1 MGLLDRVKQNQT
13 GVPVSAPPASNGPAA
28 TSSGTPYAAAT
39 AIPVARQAAPVEA
52 AIPIATNLAARAAIA
67 AGGEM
72 TPAFTAAKVQIH
84 AKLIEKFADQ
94 IDSSN
99 KGGVREKIVELAEE
113 YFRSTAMTMT
123 KADKERLI
131 ESVLDDVLGLGP
143 LEALLAD
150 PSITEIM
157 ANHPKQIYVEKS
169 GEPTLSAVTFESERQ
184 MRQVIDRIVS
194 LVGRRVDESTPICD
208 ARLKDGSR
216 VNVVIPPIALKGPCL
231 TIRKFAKE
239 KWGPADVVNRFR
251 SSSPELMT
259 FLRSCVRARLNILV
273 SGGTGSGKTTL
284 LNILS
289 SFIPETE
296 RLITCEDAAELQLQQ
311 PHWIQLESRPPNVEG
326 KGAVPIRELVKS
338 CLRMRPDRIIVGECR
353 GGEALDML
361 QAMNTGHD
369 GSMSTLHANNPH
381 ECLVRLETLVLQ
393 AGQDLPSRAIRET
406 IGAAIHLIVQ
416 QSRLRGGVRRIV
428 SVAEV
433 LGMKDGEVQFQE
445 LFTFRQIGVNSEGK
459 AVGYHTATGVIPM
472 RMEHLKSEGEDVPES
487 LFVPT
492 PQPPPDKLY

>member
-13 GVPVSAPPASNGPAA
+13 APPGAVGTTNGPAVGTVPGA
-28 TSSGTPYAAAT
+28 TSYGAAT
-39 AIPVARQAAPVEA
+39 AIPVAQTSPPVATAPPPPSLSSRATAAV
-52 AIPIATNLAARAAIA
+52 
-67 AGGEM
+67 GGEL

-84 AKLIEKFADQ
+84 ARLIEKYADQ

-99 KGGVREKIVELAEE
+99 KAGVREKILELAEE
-113 YFRSTAMTMT
+113 YFRTTAMTMT
-123 KADKERLI
+123 KNDKERLVD
-131 ESVLDDVLGLGP
+131 SVLDDVLGLGP

-157 ANHPKQIYVEKS
+157 ANHPKQIYVEKA

-381 ECLVRLETLVLQ
+381 EALVRLETLVLQ

-406 IGAAIHLIVQ
+406 IGSAIHLIVQ

-428 SVAEV
+428 SVAEIV
-433 LGMKDGEVQFQE
+433 GIKDGEVQYQE
-445 LFTFRQIGVNSEGK
+445 LFQFKQIGVSAEGK
-459 AVGYHTATGVIPM
+459 AVGYHTATGLLPM
-472 RMEHLKSEGEDVPES
+472 RMEHLKAEGEDVPEA
-487 LFVPT
+487 LFKPT
-492 PQPPPDKLY
+492 SQPPPNKLY

>member
-13 GVPVSAPPASNGPAA
+13 VPPAAPAGGTNGAV
-28 TSSGTPYAAAT
+28 GTAPGAAAT
-39 AIPVARQAAPVEA
+39 YGGTTAIPISTTSPPVAAAQAPSLSQRAAAAPV
-52 AIPIATNLAARAAIA
+52 
-67 AGGEM
+67 GGEL

-84 AKLIEKFADQ
+84 ARLIEKYADQ

-99 KGGVREKIVELAEE
+99 KAGVREKILELAEE
-113 YFRSTAMTMT
+113 YFRSTAITMT
-123 KADKERLI
+123 KNDKERLVD
-131 ESVLDDVLGLGP
+131 SVLDDVLGLGP

-231 TIRKFAKE
+231 TIRKFTKE
-239 KWGPADVVNRFR
+239 KWGPTDVVNRFH
-251 SSSPELMT
+251 SASPELMT
-259 FLRSCVRARLNILV
+259 FLRSCVRARMNILV

-296 RLITCEDAAELQLQQ
+296 RLITC
-311 PHWIQLESRPPNVEG
+311 
-326 KGAVPIRELVKS
+326 
-338 CLRMRPDRIIVGECR
+338 
-353 GGEALDML
+353 
-361 QAMNTGHD
+361 
-369 GSMSTLHANNPH
+369 
-381 ECLVRLETLVLQ
+381 
-393 AGQDLPSRAIRET
+393 
-406 IGAAIHLIVQ
+406 
-416 QSRLRGGVRRIV
+416 
-428 SVAEV
+428 
-433 LGMKDGEVQFQE
+433 
-445 LFTFRQIGVNSEGK
+445 
-459 AVGYHTATGVIPM
+459 
-472 RMEHLKSEGEDVPES
+472 
-487 LFVPT
+487 
-492 PQPPPDKLY
+492 

>member
-13 GVPVSAPPASNGPAA
+13 GVPVAGPASNGPAA
-28 TSSGTPYAAAT
+28 AAAPGGASSYSQTSVAQRPSPT
-39 AIPVARQAAPVEA
+39 ATAPPVNAAPRAPAVGEA
-52 AIPIATNLAARAAIA
+52 P
-67 AGGEM
+67 
-72 TPAFTAAKVQIH
+72 PAFTAAKVQIH
-84 AKLIEKFADQ
+84 AKLIERFADQ

-99 KGGVREKIVELAEE
+99 KAGVREKITELADE
-113 YFRSTAMTMT
+113 YFRTTAMTMT
-123 KADKERLI
+123 KTDKERLVD
-131 ESVLDDVLGLGP
+131 SVLDDVLGLGP

-150 PSITEIM
+150 PNITEIM

-169 GEPTLSAVTFESERQ
+169 GEPALSAVTFESDRQ

-231 TIRKFAKE
+231 TIRKFTKE
-239 KWGPADVVNRFR
+239 KWGPTDIVNRFH
-251 SSSPELMT
+251 SASPELMT
-259 FLRSCVRARLNILV
+259 FLRSCVRARFNILV

-381 ECLVRLETLVLQ
+381 EALVRLETLVLQ

-416 QSRLRGGVRRIV
+416 QSRLRGGIRRIV

-433 LGMKDGEVQFQE
+433 IGMKDGDVQYQE
-445 LFTFRQIGVNSEGK
+445 IFLFKQLGVSPEGK

-487 LFVPT
+487 LFNPT

>member
-13 GVPVSAPPASNGPAA
+13 VPPAGPAGNGPATA
-28 TSSGTPYAAAT
+28 TLPGAPTYTPQA
-39 AIPVARQAAPVEA
+39 PVAQPTAPAAP
-52 AIPIATNLAARAAIA
+52 ARTAM
-67 AGGEM
+67 GGDLS
-72 TPAFTAAKVQIH
+72 PAFTAAKVQIH
-84 AKLIEKFADQ
+84 AKLIEKFADE

-99 KGGVREKIVELAEE
+99 KSGVREKILELAEE

-123 KADKERLI
+123 KNDKERLVD
-131 ESVLDDVLGLGP
+131 SVLDDVLGLGP

-150 PSITEIM
+150 PNITEIM

-169 GEPTLSAVTFESERQ
+169 GEPILSSVTFESERQ

-216 VNVVIPPIALKGPCL
+216 VNVVIPPIALKGPAL
-231 TIRKFAKE
+231 TIRK
-239 KWGPADVVNRFR
+239 
-251 SSSPELMT
+251 
-259 FLRSCVRARLNILV
+259 
-273 SGGTGSGKTTL
+273 
-284 LNILS
+284 
-289 SFIPETE
+289 
-296 RLITCEDAAELQLQQ
+296 
-311 PHWIQLESRPPNVEG
+311 
-326 KGAVPIRELVKS
+326 LVKS

-369 GSMSTLHANNPH
+369 GSMSTLHANNPK

-406 IGAAIHLIVQ
+406 IGSAIHLIVQ

-433 LGMKDGEVQFQE
+433 IGIKDGEVQFQE
-445 LFTFRQIGVNSEGK
+445 LFNFKQVGVNAEGK
-459 AVGYHTATGVIPM
+459 AVGYHTATGALPM
-472 RMEHLKSEGEDVPES
+472 RMEHLRAEGEDVPEQIFAPS
-487 LFVPT
+487 K
-492 PQPPPDKLY
+492 QPPPDKLY

>member
-13 GVPVSAPPASNGPAA
+13 GVPAPGPSTNGPAVA
-28 TSSGTPYAAAT
+28 TAPGGAGSYSTSSAIPRARPTDTAPPPVAAT
-39 AIPVARQAAPVEA
+39 RPPLVGEAP
-52 AIPIATNLAARAAIA
+52 
-67 AGGEM
+67 
-72 TPAFTAAKVQIH
+72 PAFTAAKVQIH
-84 AKLIEKFADQ
+84 AKLIERFADQ

-99 KGGVREKIVELAEE
+99 KVGVREKITELAEE
-113 YFRSTAMTMT
+113 YFRTTAMTMT
-123 KADKERLI
+123 KTDKERLVD
-131 ESVLDDVLGLGP
+131 SVLDDVLGLGP

-150 PSITEIM
+150 PNITEIM

-169 GEPTLSAVTFESERQ
+169 GEPALSAVTFESERQ

-231 TIRKFAKE
+231 TIRKFTKE
-239 KWGPADVVNRFR
+239 KWGPTDIVNRFH
-251 SSSPELMT
+251 SASPELMT
-259 FLRSCVRARLNILV
+259 FLRSCVRARFNILV

-381 ECLVRLETLVLQ
+381 EALVRLETLVLQ

-416 QSRLRGGVRRIV
+416 QSRLRGGIRRIV

-433 LGMKDGEVQFQE
+433 LGMKDGDVQYQE
-445 LFTFRQIGVNSEGK
+445 IFKFNQLGVSPEGK

-472 RMEHLKSEGEDVPES
+472 RMEHLKAEGEDVPES
-487 LFVPT
+487 LFTPT

>member
-13 GVPVSAPPASNGPAA
+13 GVPVTGPASNGPAA
-28 TSSGTPYAAAT
+28 ASAPGGATSYSTSTAPRPSPTAT
-39 AIPVARQAAPVEA
+39 APPASAAPRVPLVGEA
-52 AIPIATNLAARAAIA
+52 P
-67 AGGEM
+67 
-72 TPAFTAAKVQIH
+72 PAFTAAKVQIH
-84 AKLIEKFADQ
+84 AKLIERFADQ

-99 KGGVREKIVELAEE
+99 KAGVREKITELADE
-113 YFRSTAMTMT
+113 YFRTTAMTMT
-123 KADKERLI
+123 KTDKERLVD
-131 ESVLDDVLGLGP
+131 SVLDDVLGLGP

-150 PSITEIM
+150 PNITEIM

-169 GEPTLSAVTFESERQ
+169 GEPALSAVTFESDRQ

-231 TIRKFAKE
+231 TIRKFTKE
-239 KWGPADVVNRFR
+239 KWGPTDIVNRFH
-251 SSSPELMT
+251 SASPELMT
-259 FLRSCVRARLNILV
+259 FLRSCVRARFNILV

-381 ECLVRLETLVLQ
+381 EALVRLETLVLQ

-416 QSRLRGGVRRIV
+416 QSRLRGGIRRIV

-433 LGMKDGEVQFQE
+433 LGMKDGDVQYQE
-445 LFTFRQIGVNSEGK
+445 IFRFNQLGVNPEGK

-472 RMEHLKSEGEDVPES
+472 RMEHLKAEGEDVPEA
-487 LFVPT
+487 LFKPT

>member
-13 GVPVSAPPASNGPAA
+13 GAPVTGPGSNGPAA
-28 TSSGTPYAAAT
+28 ATAPGGATSYSTSTVPRPSPAAT
-39 AIPVARQAAPVEA
+39 APPVSAAPRAPAVGEA
-52 AIPIATNLAARAAIA
+52 P
-67 AGGEM
+67 
-72 TPAFTAAKVQIH
+72 PAFTAAKVQIH
-84 AKLIEKFADQ
+84 AKLIERFADQ

-99 KGGVREKIVELAEE
+99 KVGVREKITELADE
-113 YFRSTAMTMT
+113 YFRTTAMTMT
-123 KADKERLI
+123 KTDKERLVD
-131 ESVLDDVLGLGP
+131 SVLDDVLGLGP

-150 PSITEIM
+150 PNITEIM

-169 GEPTLSAVTFESERQ
+169 GEPALSAVTFESDRQ

-231 TIRKFAKE
+231 TIRKFTKE
-239 KWGPADVVNRFR
+239 KWGPTDIVNRFH
-251 SSSPELMT
+251 SASPELMT
-259 FLRSCVRARLNILV
+259 FLRSCVRARFNILV

-381 ECLVRLETLVLQ
+381 EALVRLETLVLQ

-416 QSRLRGGVRRIV
+416 QSRLRGGIRRIV

-433 LGMKDGEVQFQE
+433 LGMKDGDVQYQE
-445 LFTFRQIGVNSEGK
+445 IFKFNQLGVSPEGK
-459 AVGYHTATGVIPM
+459 AVGFHTATGIIPM

-487 LFVPT
+487 LFKPT

>member
-13 GVPVSAPPASNGPAA
+13 VPPAGSTGNGPAA
-28 TSSGTPYAAAT
+28 TATLPGASTYTPQA
-39 AIPVARQAAPVEA
+39 AIPVAQPAATAPPA
-52 AIPIATNLAARAAIA
+52 PA
-67 AGGEM
+67 AGSRSAVGGDLS
-72 TPAFTAAKVQIH
+72 PAFTAAKVQIH
-84 AKLIEKFADQ
+84 AKLIEKFADE

-99 KGGVREKIVELAEE
+99 KAGVREKILELAEE

-123 KADKERLI
+123 KNDKERLVD
-131 ESVLDDVLGLGP
+131 SVLDDVLGLGP

-150 PSITEIM
+150 PNITEIM

-169 GEPTLSAVTFESERQ
+169 GEPILSSVTFESERQ

-216 VNVVIPPIALKGPCL
+216 VNVVIPPIALKGPAL

-239 KWGPADVVNRFR
+239 KWGPADIVNRFK
-251 SSSPELMT
+251 SSSPEIMT

-289 SFIPETE
+289 SFIPENE

-369 GSMSTLHANNPH
+369 GSMSTLHANNPK

-406 IGAAIHLIVQ
+406 IGSAIHLIVQ

-433 LGMKDGEVQFQE
+433 IGIKDGEVQFQE
-445 LFTFRQIGVNSEGK
+445 LFNFKQVGVSAEGK
-459 AVGYHTATGVIPM
+459 AVGYHSATGVVPM
-472 RMEHLKSEGEDVPES
+472 RMEHFRSEGEDVSEQ
-487 LFVPT
+487 LFSPSK
-492 PQPPPDKLY
+492 QPSPDKLY

>member
-1 MGLLDRVKQNQT
+1 MPKARPTDT
-13 GVPVSAPPASNGPAA
+13 VPPPAA
-28 TSSGTPYAAAT
+28 T
-39 AIPVARQAAPVEA
+39 
-52 AIPIATNLAARAAIA
+52 AARAPQ
-67 AGGEM
+67 AGEAP
-72 TPAFTAAKVQIH
+72 PAFTAAKVQIH
-84 AKLIEKFADQ
+84 AKLIERFADQ

-99 KGGVREKIVELAEE
+99 KVGVREKILELADE
-113 YFRSTAMTMT
+113 YFRTTAMTMT
-123 KADKERLI
+123 KTDKERLVD
-131 ESVLDDVLGLGP
+131 SVLDDVLGLGP

-150 PSITEIM
+150 PNITEIM

-169 GEPTLSAVTFESERQ
+169 GEPALSAVTFESERQ

-231 TIRKFAKE
+231 TIRKFTKE
-239 KWGPADVVNRFR
+239 KWGPTDIVNRFH
-251 SSSPELMT
+251 SASPELMT
-259 FLRSCVRARLNILV
+259 FLRSCVRARFNILV

-381 ECLVRLETLVLQ
+381 EALVRLETLVLQ

-416 QSRLRGGVRRIV
+416 QSRLRGGIRRIV
-428 SVAEV
+428 SVAEIT
-433 LGMKDGEVQFQE
+433 GMKDGDVQYQE
-445 LFTFRQIGVNSEGK
+445 IFKFNQLGVSAEGK

-472 RMEHLKSEGEDVPES
+472 RMEHLKAEGEDVPES
-487 LFVPT
+487 LFRPT